1 MYSSCLFC
9 HADLGRNELVESF
22 PVGRRLAYDGAHG
35 RLWVVCRKCERW
47 NLTPIEERWVAID
60 ECERLYRDTRARI
73 STDQIALARATDGKG
88 RFDVVRIGRPQ
99 RPELAAWRYGDQ
111 FGRRR
116 RRHLVLTGAA
126 LAAGGALVV
135 AGPVM
140 GIVSVGVLSPILNV
154 FNVAHIAYSQRTL
167 IRLPM
172 PGDRPPITLQR
183 KHLGKARLVSEG
195 GEWHLS
201 LVALSDL
208 DDSVP
213 WWKLKGQETQIAL
226 TGTEAVRAAAV
237 LLPPYNDSGAS
248 PARVQEAV
256 QLLERHSTP
265 DALFGVAASESLKRW
280 KRDSFQPA
288 EPGGFK
294 KLPAAMRLALEMA
307 SHEETERR
315 AMEGELALLEAA
327 WKDAEAIAR
336 IADSL

>member
-22 PVGRRLAYDGAHG
+22 SVGRRLAFHAEHG

-47 NLTPIEERWVAID
+47 NLTPIEERWEAID

-73 STDQIALARATDGKG
+73 ATDQIGLARLTDGKG

-99 RPELAAWRYGDQ
+99 RPEFAAWRYGDQ

-116 RRHLVLTGAA
+116 RRHLAMTGAA
-126 LAAGGALVV
+126 LAAGGALLV

-140 GIVSVGVLSPILNV
+140 GVISVGVLSPVINL
-154 FNVAHIAYSQRTL
+154 FNVAHVAYSQRKL
-167 IRLPM
+167 VRIPM
-172 PGDRPPITLQR
+172 PDSEPLTMRRKQFGTVRLMSRP
-183 KHLGKARLVSEG
+183 EG
-195 GEWHLS
+195 WSLS
-201 LVALSDL
+201 LVAIQEDPSI
-208 DDSVP
+208 P
-213 WWKLKGQETQIAL
+213 WWKLQGKETKITL
-226 TGTEAVRAAAV
+226 TGDAAVRAASV
-237 LLPPYNDSGAS
+237 LIPPFNDSGAS
-248 PARVQEAV
+248 RSRVQEAV
-256 QLLERHSTP
+256 QLLDEHGTP
-265 DALFGVAASESLKRW
+265 DRLFRAAASDSVKRW
-280 KRDSFQPA
+280 KTDMFQNW
-288 EPGGFK
+288 EPGSFR
-294 KLPAAMRLALEMA
+294 KLPAAMRLALEMV